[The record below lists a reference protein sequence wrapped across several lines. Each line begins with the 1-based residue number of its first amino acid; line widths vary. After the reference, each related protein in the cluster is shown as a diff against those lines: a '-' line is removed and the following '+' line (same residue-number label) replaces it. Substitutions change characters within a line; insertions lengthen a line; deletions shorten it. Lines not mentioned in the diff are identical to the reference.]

1 MFRILLRKLLLQI
14 VDGELWLLTWLAQDD
29 YNLQFLIRPD
39 VVDCVVAYLRS
50 TMAPDFRTYRVL
62 RRMATHRTHVYRLL
76 DLQFHVRILTGL
88 CASPCRMLKYAKSC
102 KQCDTCSEHGRE
114 ILREFASHV
123 DNSYGDA
130 HINSQ
135 FTKEDFVHRTKA
147 AVSKIV
153 LVK

>member
-1 MFRILLRKLLLQI
+1 M
-14 VDGELWLLTWLAQDD
+14 
-29 YNLQFLIRPD
+29 
-39 VVDCVVAYLRS
+39 S
-50 TMAPDFRTYRVL
+50 
-62 RRMATHRTHVYRLL
+62 THRTHIYQLL

-102 KQCDTCSEHGRE
+102 KQCDKCSEHGRE

-135 FTKEDFVHRTKA
+135 FTKEDFVHRTKGA
-147 AVSKIV
+147 IAKIV
-153 LVK
+153 LVKERIRLAKVPALSELFNALAHVMSSPENFRELGKMTTYENGPSFVSQIIGALSILISGNKIK